1 MNFSTITDADFD
13 SFYPVKLQRLSAT
26 HWTPVAVAKKALSF
40 LNEDGKNTILDLG
53 SGAGKFCLLAASW
66 SNAEITGI
74 EQRAQL
80 VQQARKIAS
89 QLQLQNLQFLQGD
102 LIHLDFKDFDSFY
115 FFNSFEE
122 LINPKDKM
130 DKEEELDIE
139 AHQNRI
145 EEIRK
150 KFEQLKKGTR
160 IATYCGECHEIP
172 ESYLLIKSENKG
184 KLKFWEKRG

>member
-1 MNFSTITDADFD
+1 MNFSTITDAEFD
-13 SFYPVKLQRLSAT
+13 SFYPVKLQKLSAT
-26 HWTPVAVAKKALSF
+26 HWTPVSVAKKALSF
-40 LNEDGKNTILDLG
+40 LTEDGRKTILDLG
-53 SGAGKFCLLAASW
+53 SGAGKFCLLAAAC

-80 VQQARKIAS
+80 IQQAKKIAS
-89 QLQLQNLQFLQGD
+89 QLQLQNLQFIQGD
-102 LIHLDFKDFDSFY
+102 LIHLNFQDYDSFY

-139 AHQNRI
+139 AHQIKI
-145 EEIRK
+145 EEIKK

-160 IATYCGECHEIP
+160 IVTYCGECHEIP